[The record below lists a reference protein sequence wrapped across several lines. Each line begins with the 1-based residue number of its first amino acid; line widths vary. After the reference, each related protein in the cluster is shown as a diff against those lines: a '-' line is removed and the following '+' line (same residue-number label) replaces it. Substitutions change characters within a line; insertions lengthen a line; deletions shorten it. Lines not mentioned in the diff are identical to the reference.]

1 MDIQKVKRSYI
12 ANEIGGIRPLR
23 DTVLVTDMNFEFR
36 VTTSGII
43 LPSDDAKDSGIRP
56 RWAKVYAV
64 GPEQLDVQAG
74 QWILVSHGRWT
85 RGIDIVDSS
94 GVRKTIRKVD
104 NNDILL
110 ISDEPVTDDTMGDK
124 VV

>member
-12 ANEIGGIRPLR
+12 ANEISEIRPLR

-36 VTTSGII
+36 ATTSGII

-64 GPEQLDVQAG
+64 GPEQLDVQVD
-74 QWILVSHGRWT
+74 QWILIAHGRWT
-85 RGIDIVDSS
+85 RGIDIIDSS
-94 GVRKTIRKVD
+94 GVRRTIRKVD

-110 ISDEPVTDDTMGDK
+110 ISDDLVTDDTMGDK